1 MNEKSEGDIADQII
15 EIIAAEG
22 MIERERLSPDTELAS
37 LDIQSADYVMILM
50 AVEEKFGVYI
60 SVDSELTDAKTVGE
74 LVALVAGRIR
84 EGASGAAA

>member
-1 MNEKSEGDIADQII
+1 MEHQAEGTITEQIF

-22 MIERERLSPDTELAS
+22 MVERERLSPETELAS

-60 SVDSELTDAKTVGE
+60 SVDSELTDARTVGE
-74 LVALVAGRIR
+74 LVALVAGRIK